1 MLVLPPL
8 SHSLLAQV
16 LATALA
22 VALARVLVAIA
33 TSIRR
38 NMRAAKLLAPV
49 PGPKGHCVFGLL
61 PELMENLHRIY
72 DFQVCTQERSRVMP

>member
-8 SHSLLAQV
+8 SLSLLAQV
-16 LATALA
+16 LTAALT
-22 VALARVLVAIA
+22 VALTHVLVTIA

-38 NMRAAKLLAPV
+38 KMRAAKLLAPM
-49 PGPKGHCVFGLL
+49 PGPKGHCVLGLL